1 MSPDYE
7 RRYLIGEVA
16 EMTELPVHTLRQWQQ
31 HSPQL
36 KPKRDRA
43 NRRYYTA
50 KEIDILLR
58 IKTLVR
64 HEKMTI
70 PGARLKLAEELHGV
84 GRPRSNREALEL
96 ARKIEQEARSIL
108 RLVKSVSDE

>member
-16 EMTELPVHTLRQWQQ
+16 EMTELPVHTLRQWQR
-31 HSPQL
+31 HFPQF
-36 KPKRDRA
+36 KPKRDRT
-43 NRRYYTA
+43 NRRYYTE
-50 KEIDILLR
+50 KEINILLR

-70 PGARLKLAEELHGV
+70 PGARIKLAEELHGV

-96 ARKIEQEARSIL
+96 ARKMEQEARAIV
-108 RLVKSVSDE
+108 RLVESVSDD